1 MLTVKIYAYPSIF
14 RTIRGP
20 RLSWP
25 WRSPNRQRYDTG
37 AAVEINI
44 VSNLALSILSASSH
58 FSTQKDL
65 QECRV
70 SVNPTVQ
77 MRKRRL

>member
-1 MLTVKIYAYPSIF
+1 MDKAYPSIF
-14 RTIRGP
+14 RTTEVQGC
-20 RLSWP
+20 LGP
-25 WRSPNRQRYDTG
+25 WRSPRTVSVMILG

-58 FSTQKDL
+58 FSTQKDHR
-65 QECRV
+65 EAGA